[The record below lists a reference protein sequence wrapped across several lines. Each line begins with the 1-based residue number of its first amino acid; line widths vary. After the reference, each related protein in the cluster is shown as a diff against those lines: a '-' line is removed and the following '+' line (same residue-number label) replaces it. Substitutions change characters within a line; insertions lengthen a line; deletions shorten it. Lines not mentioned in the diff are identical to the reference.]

1 MIPTGTLMTT
11 RSTLSLLV
19 FSQFQRIKVFTSL
32 KKLAS
37 PVLVMW
43 VYEGRFIA
51 QSAHEAHH
59 L

>member
-1 MIPTGTLMTT
+1 MIPAGTLMTT
-11 RSTLSLLV
+11 RSTLLLLV
-19 FSQFQRIKVFTSL
+19 FSKFHRIKVFTSL

-43 VYEGRFIA
+43 VYEGRLMA
-51 QSAHEAHH
+51 QSGHEAHH